1 MSARRPRTPPPA
13 RRRGAQ
19 LEAFAW
25 WPKPLE
31 YDRAPE
37 LAVLALLA
45 TALDIVGRTLMV
57 AHPEI
62 GDTDRP
68 FWRPLPPTV
77 PAAECVLRQLDR
89 LQRAL
94 VAYRNAALI
103 PPPDPPPPDP
113 DDDMPF

>member
-1 MSARRPRTPPPA
+1 MSARPPRPPA
-13 RRRGAQ
+13 APRVRRAQ

-25 WPKPLE
+25 WPKPLDYE
-31 YDRAPE
+31 RAPE

-45 TALDIVGRTLMV
+45 AALDIVGRTLCV

-68 FWRPLPPTV
+68 YWRPLPPTV
-77 PAAECVLRQLDR
+77 PAAENVLRQLDR

-94 VAYRNAALI
+94 VAYRNTAII
-103 PPPDPPPPDP
+103 PPTPPDPPDT
-113 DDDMPF
+113 DVPF